1 MKSLGKNTW
10 ERLKGLTVKLLLSD
24 EVQRSLRA
32 NNVITATE
40 VVYRFGDL
48 FVAENS
54 VTGEKRN
61 LQNVPLH
68 IVENTSSK
76 SLLKG

>member
-1 MKSLGKNTW
+1 M
-10 ERLKGLTVKLLLSD
+10 KLLLPD
-24 EVQRSLRA
+24 EVQQSLRA
-32 NNVITATE
+32 NNIITATE
-40 VVYRFGDL
+40 IAYKFGDL

-61 LQNVPLH
+61 IHNVPLH
-68 IVENTSSK
+68 IVESSSNR

>member
-1 MKSLGKNTW
+1 M
-10 ERLKGLTVKLLLSD
+10 KLLLSD